1 MPQAIARRSCAI
13 PLLFGCVEPW
23 LTDRCKSGF
32 AAPWVLVSAG
42 GHADECAPLTWHARR
57 ADAKLGRLARLQLHM
72 SASTFRTPL
81 IGAPTWPSCEG
92 GRSRG
97 GRDQPQRTR
106 FGGVGGERPGTQL
119 PFVLASC
126 GQGTFSTII
135 SQTSRPLPSSTALAV

>member
-1 MPQAIARRSCAI
+1 MPQAIARGSCAI

-23 LTDRCKSGF
+23 FTDRCKSGF

-97 GRDQPQRTR
+97 GAGPAAANPVR
-106 FGGVGGERPGTQL
+106 GAAGGERPGTQL
-119 PFVLASC
+119 L
-126 GQGTFSTII
+126 
-135 SQTSRPLPSSTALAV
+135 

>member
-1 MPQAIARRSCAI
+1 MTLAIARGSCAI

-23 LTDRCKSGF
+23 LTDRGKSVF
-32 AAPWVLVSAG
+32 ADPWFLVSAG

-97 GRDQPQRTR
+97 GAGTGRSAPGSR
-106 FGGVGGERPGTQL
+106 GVGGERPG
-119 PFVLASC
+119 
-126 GQGTFSTII
+126 
-135 SQTSRPLPSSTALAV
+135 